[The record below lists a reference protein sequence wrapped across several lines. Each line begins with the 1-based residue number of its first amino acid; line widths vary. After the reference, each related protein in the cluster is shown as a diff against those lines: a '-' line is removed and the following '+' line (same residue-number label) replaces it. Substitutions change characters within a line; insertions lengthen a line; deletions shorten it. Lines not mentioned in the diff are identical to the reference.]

1 MSDLVFRHR
10 PADLL
15 GDPFMGADLDPVM
28 PTSGDATKVEDAT
41 EGEDP
46 PILYPETNDDQPVVT
61 NPLARKPIRPEATC
75 VRTTFHVNLDWRL
88 GGSLAT
94 ASNIVGQM
102 YVERLTPP
110 ETIHPFP
117 IVLIHGDYHT
127 GQV

>member
-1 MSDLVFRHR
+1 
-10 PADLL
+10 
-15 GDPFMGADLDPVM
+15 MGSDLDPVM
-28 PTSGDATKVEDAT
+28 PASGDTAKVEDAA

-46 PILYPETNDDQPVVT
+46 PVLYPETSDDQPVVT
-61 NPLARKPIRPEATC
+61 NPLAREPIRPEASC
-75 VRTTFHVNLDWRL
+75 VRTTFHVNVDWRL

-110 ETIHPFP
+110 EAIHPFP

>member
-1 MSDLVFRHR
+1 
-10 PADLL
+10 
-15 GDPFMGADLDPVM
+15 MGPDLDSAM
-28 PTSGDATKVEDAT
+28 PAFSNAAEGKDPP

-46 PILYPETNDDQPVVT
+46 PALYPETSDDQPVVT
-61 NPLARKPIRPEATC
+61 NPLAREPIRPEAVC
-75 VRTTFHVNLDWRL
+75 IRTTFHVNVDWRL